1 MGETACEHYEMNN
14 KPNEYL
20 VTFGFHSKDISNTG
34 NMFGDKNKEQDID
47 KLQVTV
53 EVMSGD
59 LVSAIIQAQRV
70 VMTERAITMMGY
82 MDGIPDF
89 AKQDSYTIDDLNYI
103 LEKMKGTGVF
113 ESWMML
119 EPTSIQVART
129 DNVSMLQDMTVEAIT
144 NDIADTADKAEA
156 WLKEQDKQKG

>member
-1 MGETACEHYEMNN
+1 MGETACEHYEMEK
-14 KPNEYL
+14 KPEQFL
-20 VTFGFHSKDISNTG
+20 VTFGFHSKDISATG

-103 LEKMKGTGVF
+103 LEKMRGTGVF

-129 DNVSMLQDMTVEAIT
+129 DNIPMLQDMTVEAIT
-144 NDIADTADKAEA
+144 NDIANTADKAEA
-156 WLKEQDKQKG
+156 WLKEQDK

>member
-1 MGETACEHYEMNN
+1 MGETACEHYEMNS

-20 VTFGFHSKDISNTG
+20 VTFGFHSKDISDTS

-59 LVSAIIQAQRV
+59 LVSAIVQAQRV

-103 LEKMKGTGVF
+103 LEKMRGTGVF

-129 DNVSMLQDMTVEAIT
+129 DNIPMLQDMTVEAVSK
-144 NDIADTADKAEA
+144 DIANTADKAEA
-156 WLKEQDKQKG
+156 WLKEQDK

>member
-1 MGETACEHYEMNN
+1 MGETACEHYEME
-14 KPNEYL
+14 KEPEQFL
-20 VTFGFHSKDISNTG
+20 VTFGFHSKDISDTG
-34 NMFGDKNKEQDID
+34 NMFGDKNKEKDID
-47 KLQVTV
+47 KLQITV
-53 EVMSGD
+53 EVMSTD
-59 LVSAIIQAQRV
+59 LISAIVQAQRV

-103 LEKMKGTGVF
+103 LEKMRGTGVF

-129 DNVSMLQDMTVEAIT
+129 DNIPMLQDMTVEAVSK
-144 NDIADTADKAEA
+144 DIANTADKAEA
-156 WLKEQDKQKG
+156 WLKEQDK